1 MSLQG
6 RTALVTGGAKN
17 LGALVASTLAA
28 EGANIAIHYH
38 GDAAA
43 KSAKALVASI
53 QQKHPHIKV
62 SSHQADLTVQ
72 ANVKQVFADALQELG
87 SLDIVVNTAGMVLK
101 KALID
106 VSEQEFDTMIATN
119 TKAAFL
125 VSQEAAKTI
134 KEGGSIINLV
144 TSLLGAYTPF
154 YSVYQGAKAP
164 VEWFTKGLSKELM
177 SRSISVNAV
186 APGPMD
192 TPFLYGQEDDAA
204 VAYLKSVAIDGRLTK
219 IEDIAPLIKFLVT
232 EGRWITGKCL
242 CLLSRRISGY

>member
-6 RTALVTGGAKN
+6 KSALITGGAKN

-134 KEGGSIINLV
+134 KDGGSIINLV

-232 EGRWITGKCL
+232 EGRWITGKCPY
-242 CLLSRRISGY
+242 LLSRRISGY